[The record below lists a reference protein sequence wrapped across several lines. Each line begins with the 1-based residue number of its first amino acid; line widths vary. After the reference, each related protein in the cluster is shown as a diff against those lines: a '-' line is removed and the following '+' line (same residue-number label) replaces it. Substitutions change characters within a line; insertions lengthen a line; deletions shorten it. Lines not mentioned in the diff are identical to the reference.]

1 MTMMAML
8 RASLTHTTTSATT
21 TTVPTT
27 TVTMATRTV
36 EVTVTTVT
44 VLTGAATTTE
54 IDTTISMMMIVI
66 ALPIIRGQ
74 CQETWSGMT
83 VLLSIIPQR
92 LDFHRFET

>member
-8 RASLTHTTTSATT
+8 RASPTHTTTSATT

-36 EVTVTTVT
+36 EVTATTVT
-44 VLTGAATTTE
+44 ARTGAATTTE
-54 IDTTISMMMIVI
+54 IDIKISMMMIVT
-66 ALPIIRGQ
+66 ARLIIRGQ
-74 CQETWSGMT
+74 CQETWLGMT
-83 VLLSIIPQR
+83 VLSLIIPQQ